1 MNRITLQTGLFL
13 LIVLMITGCSAPKSK
28 KSESEKSTVATFSKD
43 TYGYD
48 RQFLEKHHAIVEL
61 KRGDAAV
68 LLVPDFQGRVMTS
81 TCEGD
86 EGASFGWINHDLIA
100 SGKTVEHINAFGG
113 EERFWIGPE
122 GGQYSIY
129 FAKGKDFVF
138 ENWFVPASID
148 TEPFQIVDKNETAVT
163 FTKDIHLVNYSGTQF
178 NLNVNR
184 KVTLLT
190 AEQVMA
196 NLGVEDKSLFVVAY
210 ESANTMKNNGDKEWT
225 KESGLLSI
233 WMLSMFNPSPDVTIV
248 IPVKEGDESELDPMV
263 NDDYFGKISSDR
275 LKVKGNTVFFK
286 GDGKSRGKIGIPPLR
301 ATRFMGSYDARSK
314 VLTVLECELPE
325 GKTDF
330 VNSAWKLQ
338 DNPYSGDALNSYNDG
353 PLEDGS
359 QLGPFYELESSSP
372 ALALKPGASYTHT
385 QRIYHIKGDEKSLN
399 EVSEEVLN
407 VSLSMIEGAF
417 GE

>member
-1 MNRITLQTGLFL
+1 MNRITIQAGLFL
-13 LIVLMITGCSAPKSK
+13 LIIFVVTGCNSPKSK
-28 KSESEKSTVATFSKD
+28 KTESDKSTVATFSKG

-48 RQFLEKHHAIVEL
+48 KQFVEKHHTIVEL
-61 KRGDAAV
+61 KRGNAAV
-68 LLVPDFQGRVMTS
+68 LIVPDFQGRVMTS
-81 TCEGD
+81 TCDGD
-86 EGASFGWINHDLIA
+86 AGAGFGWVNHELIA
-100 SGKTVEHINAFGG
+100 SEKTVEHINVFGG

-148 TEPFQIVDKNETAVT
+148 TEPFQVIAKNETTVT

-190 AEQVMA
+190 AEQIMT

-210 ESANTMKNNGDKEWT
+210 ESANTMKNRGDKVWT
-225 KESGLLSI
+225 KESGVLSI

-248 IPVKEGDESELDPMV
+248 IPVKEGDESELGPMV

-275 LKVKGNTVFFK
+275 LKVKGNVIFFK

-301 ATRFMGSYDARSK
+301 ATRYMGSYDALNK
-314 VLTVLECELPE
+314 VLTILDCELPE

-338 DNPYSGDALNSYNDG
+338 ENPYGGDALNSYNDG
-353 PLEDGS
+353 SLEDGS
-359 QLGPFYELESSSP
+359 QMGPFYELESSSP
-372 ALALKPGASYTHT
+372 ALALKPGAAYTHT
-385 QRIYHIKGDEKSLN
+385 QRIYHIKGDEKSLSKVAEN
-399 EVSEEVLN
+399 VLN
-407 VSLSMIEGAF
+407 VSLPMIEGAF

>member
-1 MNRITLQTGLFL
+1 M
-13 LIVLMITGCSAPKSK
+13 VAGCTSPKSK
-28 KSESEKSTVATFSKD
+28 KKSSDKSVVTSFSEN

-48 RQFLEKHHAIVEL
+48 RQFIEKYHTVVEL
-61 KRGDAAV
+61 KNGDAALV
-68 LLVPDFQGRVMTS
+68 IVPDFQGRVMTS

-86 EGASFGWINHDLIA
+86 AGAGFGWINHDLIA
-100 SGKTVEHINAFGG
+100 SKKTVEHINVFGG

-129 FAKGKDFVF
+129 FAKEKDFVF

-148 TEPFQIVDKNETAVT
+148 TEPFQVIDKNETAVT
-163 FTKDIHLVNYSGTQF
+163 FSKDMHLVNYSGTPF
-178 NLNVNR
+178 NLNINR
-184 KVTLLT
+184 KVSLLT
-190 AEQVMA
+190 TEQVMA
-196 NLGVEDKSLFVVAY
+196 NLSVEDKSLAVVAY
-210 ESANTMKNNGDKEWT
+210 ESANIMKNNGDKEWT

-248 IPVKEGDESELDPMV
+248 IPVKEGSVSELGTIV

-275 LKVKGNTVFFK
+275 LKVKNNTVFFK
-286 GDGKSRGKIGIPPLR
+286 GDGKSRGKIGISPLR
-301 ATRFMGSYDARSK
+301 ATRFMGSYDAHSK
-314 VLTVLECELPE
+314 VLTILECELPE
-325 GKTDF
+325 GTTDF

-338 DNPYSGDALNSYNDG
+338 DNPFGGDALNSYNDG

-372 ALALKPGASYTHT
+372 ALALKPGAAYTHT

-399 EVSEEVLN
+399 KVSEKILN
-407 VSLSMIEGAF
+407 VSLSMIEGVF

>member
-1 MNRITLQTGLFL
+1 M
-13 LIVLMITGCSAPKSK
+13 VAGCTSPKSK
-28 KSESEKSTVATFSKD
+28 KKSSDKSVVTSFSEN

-48 RQFLEKHHAIVEL
+48 RQFIEKYHTVVEL
-61 KRGDAAV
+61 KNGDAALV
-68 LLVPDFQGRVMTS
+68 IVPDFQGRVMTS

-86 EGASFGWINHDLIA
+86 AGAGFGWINHDLIA
-100 SGKTVEHINAFGG
+100 SGKTVEHINVFGG
-113 EERFWIGPE
+113 EEHFWIGPE
-122 GGQYSIY
+122 GGQFSIY

-148 TEPFQIVDKNETAVT
+148 IEPFQVIDKNETAVT
-163 FTKDIHLVNYSGTQF
+163 FSKDMHLVNYSGTPF
-178 NLNVNR
+178 NLNINR
-184 KVTLLT
+184 KVSLLT
-190 AEQVMA
+190 TEQVMA
-196 NLGVEDKSLFVVAY
+196 NLSVEDKSLAVVAY
-210 ESANTMKNNGDKEWT
+210 ESANIMKNNGDKEWT

-248 IPVKEGDESELDPMV
+248 IPVKEGSVSELGTIV

-275 LKVKGNTVFFK
+275 LKVKDNTVFFK
-286 GDGKSRGKIGIPPLR
+286 SDGKSRGKIGIPPLR
-301 ATRFMGSYDARSK
+301 ATRFMGSYDAHSK
-314 VLTVLECELPE
+314 VLTILECELPE
-325 GKTDF
+325 GTTDF

-338 DNPYSGDALNSYNDG
+338 DNPFGGDAFNSYNDG

-372 ALALKPGASYTHT
+372 ALALKPGAAYTHT

-399 EVSEEVLN
+399 KVSEKILN

-417 GE
+417 RE

>member
-1 MNRITLQTGLFL
+1 M
-13 LIVLMITGCSAPKSK
+13 
-28 KSESEKSTVATFSKD
+28 
-43 TYGYD
+43 
-48 RQFLEKHHAIVEL
+48 
-61 KRGDAAV
+61 
-68 LLVPDFQGRVMTS
+68 
-81 TCEGD
+81 
-86 EGASFGWINHDLIA
+86 
-100 SGKTVEHINAFGG
+100 
-113 EERFWIGPE
+113 
-122 GGQYSIY
+122 
-129 FAKGKDFVF
+129 
-138 ENWFVPASID
+138 PASID

-163 FTKDIHLVNYSGTQF
+163 FSKDMHLVNYSGTQF

-190 AEQVMA
+190 GEQVMA
-196 NLGVEDKSLFVVAY
+196 NLGIENKSLSVVAY
-210 ESANTMKNNGDKEWT
+210 ESANTMKNKGDKEWT

-233 WMLSMFNPSPDVTIV
+233 WMLSMFNPSPDVTII
-248 IPVKEGDESELDPMV
+248 IPVKEGDESELGQMV

-275 LKVKGNTVFFK
+275 LKVENNTVFFK
-286 GDGKSRGKIGIPPLR
+286 GDGKSRGKLGIPPLR

-314 VLTVLECELPE
+314 VLTILECELPE

-338 DNPYSGDALNSYNDG
+338 EHPYGGDALNSYNDG

-372 ALALKPGASYTHT
+372 ALALKPGAAYTHT
-385 QRIYHIKGDEKSLN
+385 QRIYHLKGDEKSLN
-399 EVSEEVLN
+399 KVAEKVLN